1 MSNKK
6 ISTELQAQIGRDR
19 QAIEAELPE
28 LEEGHARMHEAKQE
42 NSICG
47 ELRRAIHR
55 SGRLVREIATEAGI
69 PSQQLVEF
77 LEGGRTLRSDVLERI
92 LQAVSAEVTIVSQH
106 KS

>member
-1 MSNKK
+1 MNKK
-6 ISTELQAQIGRDR
+6 IISTERQERIVRDCK
-19 QAIEAELPE
+19 AIEAELPE
-28 LEEGHARMHEAKQE
+28 LEKGHARMQEAKQE

-77 LEGGRTLRSDVLERI
+77 LEGARTLRSDVLERI
-92 LQAVSAEVTIVSQH
+92 LQAVSAEVTIVSQR